1 MILFWLYMFL
11 DKCGNI
17 CYNNCTNTNS
27 TVKGGGAV
35 IEVDLHSRK
44 PIYEQL
50 VENITTL
57 VMQGVLKAD
66 DQVPSVRQLA
76 VELAVNPNTVQKAFT
91 ELERRGVLYSV
102 AGKGRFVNG
111 EQDGMRAAQTNKLTE
126 ELLLLLL
133 KMKTFGVSRAQ
144 IDAAVS
150 SVYDDG
156 KAGNNDTN

>member
-1 MILFWLYMFL
+1 M
-11 DKCGNI
+11 
-17 CYNNCTNTNS
+17 
-27 TVKGGGAV
+27 

-50 VENITTL
+50 VENVTTL

-111 EQDGMRAAQTNKLTE
+111 ELEGLRTSQNGKLIE
-126 ELLLLLL
+126 ELSILLL
-133 KMKTFGVSRAQ
+133 KMKTFGVSRGQ

>member
-1 MILFWLYMFL
+1 M
-11 DKCGNI
+11 
-17 CYNNCTNTNS
+17 
-27 TVKGGGAV
+27 V

-57 VMQGVLKAD
+57 VMRGVLKSD

-111 EQDGMRAAQTNKLTE
+111 ELDGLRTVQNEKLAE
-126 ELLLLLL
+126 ELTILLV

-144 IDAAVS
+144 IEATVS
-150 SVYDDG
+150 SVYNDG
-156 KAGNNDTN
+156 KAENNDTN

>member
-1 MILFWLYMFL
+1 M
-11 DKCGNI
+11 
-17 CYNNCTNTNS
+17 
-27 TVKGGGAV
+27 

-57 VMQGVLKAD
+57 VMRGVLKSD

-111 EQDGMRAAQTNKLTE
+111 ELDGLRTVQNEKLAE
-126 ELLLLLL
+126 ELTILLV

-144 IDAAVS
+144 IEATVS
-150 SVYDDG
+150 SVYNDG
-156 KAGNNDTN
+156 KAENNDTN

>member
-1 MILFWLYMFL
+1 M
-11 DKCGNI
+11 
-17 CYNNCTNTNS
+17 
-27 TVKGGGAV
+27 V

-57 VMQGVLKAD
+57 VMRGVLKSD

-111 EQDGMRAAQTNKLTE
+111 ELDGLRAVQNEKLAE
-126 ELLLLLL
+126 ELTILLV

-144 IDAAVS
+144 IEATVS
-150 SVYDDG
+150 SVYNDG
-156 KAGNNDTN
+156 KAENNDTN

>member
-1 MILFWLYMFL
+1 M
-11 DKCGNI
+11 
-17 CYNNCTNTNS
+17 
-27 TVKGGGAV
+27 V
-35 IEVDLHSRK
+35 IEVDIHSRK

-50 VENITTL
+50 VENITML
-57 VMQGVLKAD
+57 VMRGVLKSD

-111 EQDGMRAAQTNKLTE
+111 ELDGLRAVQNEKLAE
-126 ELLLLLL
+126 ELTILLV

-144 IDAAVS
+144 IEATVS
-150 SVYDDG
+150 SVYNDG
-156 KAGNNDTN
+156 KAENNDTN